1 MEKPLIDMRKGRV
14 ETVFW
19 DGNTYKL
26 EPDSESRCRCQ
37 QKTEHG
43 LRSVDVS
50 VKKLLEWI
58 YEHPEAAEKVHRFPR
73 LRKNKTSA
81 PITTFFD
88 IPLTTTLPTQKTQWL
103 VDRLFPE
110 GELILITGLPGS
122 YKSLVVEYLA
132 AAVSEGCDFLGRK
145 TRRTRVLILDR
156 DNPAHIIAQRR
167 EMLNMSESGYLRIW
181 GNWADEP
188 PPGIDDPRLE
198 EFAREHHLLIIFDS
212 LVRFHDAD
220 ENSIKEMA
228 AIMAKLRKLVTAGAT
243 VIVLHHSPKSE
254 PRKNK
259 YRGASDIH
267 ASVDVAFNLSVNR
280 KTNPPTL
287 AFECFKHRGMEEFTL
302 TIRPD
307 FEHARFELVANS
319 SAQKS
324 DQIINEL
331 KVLILKKPGLCQE
344 DLIERA
350 GLPEHKA
357 REILNEGENIHWTVR
372 RPGGKTKTYF
382 PLLQT

>member
-1 MEKPLIDMRKGRV
+1 MEKPLIDIHDGGLATIFWHGNEYKRVPDGESGFGWRKQT
-14 ETVFW
+14 E
-19 DGNTYKL
+19 DGPKSVGKSKKRLFDWTYKN
-26 EPDSESRCRCQ
+26 
-37 QKTEHG
+37 
-43 LRSVDVS
+43 
-50 VKKLLEWI
+50 
-58 YEHPEAAEKVHRFPR
+58 PEAAEKLRRFPR
-73 LRKNKTSA
+73 LPKNKTSV
-81 PITTFFD
+81 PIMSFFD
-88 IPLTTTLPTQKTQWL
+88 IPLTTDLPMQKTQWL
-103 VDRLFPE
+103 VDRLIPE
-110 GELILITGLPGS
+110 AELILITGLPGS
-122 YKSLVVEYLA
+122 YKSLLVEYLA
-132 AAVSEGCDFLGRK
+132 AVVSEGKGFLGRT

-156 DNPAHIIAQRR
+156 DNPSHIIAQRR

-181 GNWADEP
+181 GNWAEET

-198 EFAREHHLLIIFDS
+198 EFARDHHLLIIFDS

-254 PRKNK
+254 HRKIK

-267 ASVDVAFNLSVNR
+267 AGVDVAFNLSVVR

-287 AFECFKHRGMEEFTL
+287 TFECFKHRGMEEFTL

-307 FEHARFELVANS
+307 FQHGRFELVSDS

-324 DQIINEL
+324 DATINKL
-331 KVLILKKPGLCQE
+331 KALIREEPGLCQE
-344 DLIERA
+344 DLIVRS

-357 REILNEGENIHWTVR
+357 RDILNDWEHKLWKVEHPDR
-372 RPGGKTKTYF
+372 KKKTYF
-382 PLLQT
+382 PLKDS